1 MVVMKHE
8 FLFCLLIGSIPIQ
21 TQLFN
26 TFCQCHRYL
35 STNSHP
41 RSGQKRKSSMPVCL
55 WRKDEECFRE
65 RQTHTWGG
73 RKGGTVHQCS
83 REIGQVR
90 KQGSVCVW
98 VCVEGYR
105 GGVQVA
111 WSWRRPGP
119 LSPGSARLHLSSA
132 GTSAAQGALVTQR

>member
-1 MVVMKHE
+1 M
-8 FLFCLLIGSIPIQ
+8 
-21 TQLFN
+21 
-26 TFCQCHRYL
+26 HRGWGYKGG
-35 STNSHP
+35 
-41 RSGQKRKSSMPVCL
+41 R
-55 WRKDEECFRE
+55 
-65 RQTHTWGG
+65 WGG
-73 RKGGTVHQCS
+73 AVFKRDRPSEKARQCVHA
-83 REIGQVR
+83 G
-90 KQGSVCVW
+90 

>member
-1 MVVMKHE
+1 M
-8 FLFCLLIGSIPIQ
+8 
-21 TQLFN
+21 
-26 TFCQCHRYL
+26 R
-35 STNSHP
+35 
-41 RSGQKRKSSMPVCL
+41 
-55 WRKDEECFRE
+55 
-65 RQTHTWGG
+65 
-73 RKGGTVHQCS
+73 QCS

-90 KQGSVCVW
+90 KQGSVCMFEL
-98 VCVEGYR
+98 CVAGYR

>member
-1 MVVMKHE
+1 M
-8 FLFCLLIGSIPIQ
+8 
-21 TQLFN
+21 
-26 TFCQCHRYL
+26 
-35 STNSHP
+35 
-41 RSGQKRKSSMPVCL
+41 
-55 WRKDEECFRE
+55 RE
-65 RQTHTWGG
+65 RDRQTHRGLGWK
-73 RKGGTVHQCS
+73 KGGSTAPVFKRDRPSEKARECVH
-83 REIGQVR
+83 
-90 KQGSVCVW
+90 